1 MALGFN
7 VGGTLGVVRPDK
19 GFTQSNETVIIKAE
33 VGDGY
38 EQRIANGINN
48 TKQSFELSFVNR
60 PKDEIDDIVDFFAS
74 KKGATAFDYTFAN
87 TNESGNEETVKV
99 VIEKWNQTWK
109 YDDYYDLK
117 ATARRVYEA

>member
-1 MALGFN
+1 MALGFD
-7 VGGTLGVVRPDK
+7 VGGTLGVVNPDK
-19 GFTQSNETVIIKAE
+19 GFSQSNETVIFKAE
-33 VGDGY
+33 FGDGY

-48 TKQSFELSFVNR
+48 NKQQFEMAFVNR

-74 KKGATAFDYTFAN
+74 KKGTTAFDFTFAN
-87 TNESGNEETVKV
+87 SNESGNEETVKV
-99 VIEKWNQTWK
+99 VIEKWTQTWK

>member
-19 GFTQSNETVIIKAE
+19 GFTQSNETVIFKAE
-33 VGDGY
+33 FGDGY

-48 TKQSFELSFVNR
+48 TKQSFELAFVNR